1 MMAAPD
7 LGLVAIGQTPRVDV
21 TSTMRSVLGDDVELL
36 EEGVLDGLDAASVAA
51 LAPGR
56 DDPFPLVSR
65 LADGTQCCLDKHRLP
80 PLLESRFHRVKE
92 RGAEVAVLLCT
103 SVFEGLRFPPGLF
116 VLEAG
121 RVVDHWIAALARP
134 DRVMGLMVPLPAQEA
149 AVAAHYA
156 DLPLKGIRTAS
167 ASPYG
172 PAEAVARAAEG
183 LRDVDFV
190 VTHCMG
196 FTTEH
201 KRLIRAVC
209 GRPVLQATGVLAR
222 TASELLG
229 A

>member
-1 MMAAPD
+1 MAAPK

-156 DLPLKGIRTAS
+156 R
-167 ASPYG
+167 
-172 PAEAVARAAEG
+172 
-183 LRDVDFV
+183 
-190 VTHCMG
+190 
-196 FTTEH
+196 
-201 KRLIRAVC
+201 
-209 GRPVLQATGVLAR
+209 
-222 TASELLG
+222 
-229 A
+229 

>member
-1 MMAAPD
+1 MAAPK

-21 TSTMRSVLGDDVELL
+21 TSTLRAVLGDGVTLL
-36 EEGVLDGLDAASVAA
+36 EEGVLDGLDAAAVAA
-51 LAPGR
+51 LAPGP

-65 LADGTQCCLDKHRLP
+65 LADGRQCTLDKLRLP
-80 PLLESRFHRVKE
+80 PLLEACFGRVRE
-92 RGAEVAVLLCT
+92 RGADVAVLLCT
-103 SVFEGLRFPPGLF
+103 SVFEGLRFPSGLF

-134 DRVMGLMVPLPAQEA
+134 DRVMGLLVPLPEQEA

-156 DLPLKGIRTAS
+156 REPLAGIRTAS

-172 PAEAVARAAEG
+172 PAGAVARAAET
-183 LRDVDFV
+183 LRGVDFV

-196 FTTEH
+196 FTAGH
-201 KRLIRAVC
+201 KRLVRAAC
-209 GRPVLQATGVLAR
+209 GCPVLQATGVLAR

-229 A
+229 V

>member
-1 MMAAPD
+1 M
-7 LGLVAIGQTPRVDV
+7 
-21 TSTMRSVLGDDVELL
+21 
-36 EEGVLDGLDAASVAA
+36 
-51 LAPGR
+51 
-56 DDPFPLVSR
+56 
-65 LADGTQCCLDKHRLP
+65 
-80 PLLESRFHRVKE
+80 LESRFHRVKE